1 MCLVYTLSCFTM
13 FRPKNKKRR
22 NDLLDNQVIYM
33 FIFLFLCNAV
43 LFLKTFEL
51 KILIFFA
58 AQVVFFEVLMIVF
71 PKIYKKASR
80 LLINNTCFL
89 LGVGFVILTR
99 LSFDLALRQFA
110 IAAIGVTITSV
121 IPSGINLD
129 GFTLLQVLHCLLQFL
144 LLVFKKMDLI
154 TGLELE
160 VLLFSHLNL

>member
-121 IPSGINLD
+121 IPLMMHKITIWDKLGWLYAIA
-129 GFTLLQVLHCLLQFL
+129 GFALLASVCYWCS
-144 LLVFKKMDLI
+144 KKWIL
-154 TGLELE
+154 
-160 VLLFSHLNL
+160 